1 MRKVLIGGILAALS
15 LVAGCVSIGGSED
28 NYAKFYTPASGIGPS
43 NIAEMRSAPAPVSPQ
58 VVHVANW
65 DSNIA
70 NIYERQGYVLIGYSG
85 FTSGR
90 SESDED
96 AINQGIAVGADLVVI
111 LSPEYQGTVTA
122 GVPITTPNTTTSYSS
137 GNATAYGAG
146 APVTAYGNSTTT
158 TYGSSTSVLPITV
171 QRSAYGAG
179 YFVKKR
185 YRFGI
190 WGRDLTDG
198 ERQQLQTNRGVYVTT
213 VVDNTPAYNADVLPG
228 DVILAINGQAP
239 NGVDALTDF
248 INADRGQTVELTIFR
263 AGKILSKRVSILE

>member
-15 LVAGCVSIGGSED
+15 LTVGCVSIGGSED
-28 NYAKFYTPASGIGPS
+28 NYAEFYTPASGITPS
-43 NIAEMRSAPAPVSPQ
+43 DIAAMRSAPPSGSPQ
-58 VVHVANW
+58 VVHVASW
-65 DSNIA
+65 DSSVA
-70 NIYERQGYVLIGYSG
+70 DIYARQGYVLIGYSG

-90 SESDED
+90 SESDVD

-146 APVTAYGNSTTT
+146 GPVTAYGSSTTT

-179 YFVKKR
+179 YFVKKH
-185 YRFGI
+185 YRFGA
-190 WGRDLTDG
+190 WYRDLTDS
-198 ERQQLQTNRGVYVTT
+198 ERQALQTNRGAYITT
-213 VVDNTPAYNADVLPG
+213 VVDNTPAYNADILPG
-228 DVILAINGQAP
+228 DVIVAINGQAP
-239 NGVDALTDF
+239 SGEAGLTDL
-248 INADRGQTVELTIFR
+248 INADRGQTVEVTIVR
-263 AGKILSKRVSILE
+263 AGQILSKRVSILE